1 MPPLRYKLHIN
12 ARFLGNAHQTGTHRS
27 STRFLKSIVDSSEGV
42 PCVIH
47 GDRASADRA
56 HLTSSTPVE
65 VLDTGVP
72 GHLSKHVYEQ
82 LQFPRIV
89 GEDFALHMMNTGPF
103 ILPNRK
109 QILIIHDLNPFKCKD
124 SFSKGFRAWNWFA
137 CKQAIKRSFHVISF
151 SKYVTAEIQRE
162 FNFEPHQLSTIYQGP
177 GLDIPVEFKS
187 DFIRSKSKYFL
198 CVGSLQPHKNLL
210 RVLEAWKQTGLS
222 ASGYQLKIIGK
233 QQAGFQDLKISPD
246 LLSDS
251 SIEFTGYVS
260 DAELIQLYREATA
273 LVYPSIEEGFGLPV
287 VEAFYLGCPVITSSR
302 SCLPEIA
309 GDAACLVDP
318 FSIQEIA
325 DAMLQIASDQSLR
338 ERLIELGRERQDLFS
353 WERAGR
359 EFWQII
365 SRLEAFESNHAI
377 K

>member
-1 MPPLRYKLHIN
+1 M
-12 ARFLGNAHQTGTHRS
+12 
-27 STRFLKSIVDSSEGV
+27 
-42 PCVIH
+42 IH
-47 GDRASADRA
+47 GDRASADRVQ
-56 HLTSSTPVE
+56 LTSLTPVE

-82 LQFPRIV
+82 LRFPRIV
-89 GEDFALHMMNTGPF
+89 GGDFALHMMNTGPF

-137 CKQAIKRSFHVISF
+137 CKHAIKRSFHVISF

-198 CVGSLQPHKNLL
+198 CVGSLQPHKNLP
-210 RVLEAWKQTGLS
+210 RVVKAWKQTGLS
-222 ASGYQLKIIGK
+222 ACGYQLKIIGK
-233 QQAGFQDLKISPD
+233 KQAGFQDLNISPD
-246 LLSDS
+246 LLSDL
-251 SIEFTGYVS
+251 SIEYTGYVS

-273 LVYPSIEEGFGLPV
+273 LVYPSIEEGFGLPL
-287 VEAFYLGCPVITSSR
+287 VEAFYLGCPVITSDR

-309 GDAACLVDP
+309 GGAALLVDP
-318 FSIQEIA
+318 FCVNSIACAIRELA
-325 DAMLQIASDQSLR
+325 TNDSKRYLLMDA
-338 ERLIELGRERQDLFS
+338 GRSRAPLFS
-353 WERAGR
+353 WDNTGRAFWDLLAELDERG
-359 EFWQII
+359 
-365 SRLEAFESNHAI
+365 N
-377 K
+377 